1 MTKTHLGR
9 GVLSTEPATP
19 RNTGSGG
26 ASAGA
31 ETTGAKVTG
40 SEATGADATGADAP
54 RVERSKIQN
63 AGLIFVL
70 GSVAIIA
77 VTLAMTTGEETWR
90 GVARFGGWA
99 LGLLIVLEFLR
110 MSLEGLGLLVLVNG
124 TQDKKITLIEAL
136 ELTLE
141 GYFIGQ
147 LIPVSAAG
155 VPYQA
160 FLLTRKGVRAGWA
173 TALVLVKGFIPS
185 VFFFFMLMG
194 TIIVAATGWKG
205 SAASLTF
212 LKVVG
217 PVSAFP
223 ILFVVA
229 VLVIMLKF
237 PELFDRLVDSIA
249 AFLARR
255 LRGKAADRVEQL
267 RVEMENESHIFR
279 EALTTLGRRKR
290 WVLAWGAIFVV
301 LAYIAE
307 FMVGLTIL
315 RGFGYGGPTTGPVIL
330 QCLLKPILSASP
342 TPGSV
347 AVGEGGYIGFFA
359 AYLPSHF
366 IGIALVM
373 WRTTLY
379 FLPMSMGGLLVAKR
393 IRFAGRGRAGA
404 GPEDSPEHLETP

>member
-1 MTKTHLGR
+1 LAEARPGR
-9 GVLSTEPATP
+9 RLLRTEPET
-19 RNTGSGG
+19 RTIIGTGDTILGG
-26 ASAGA
+26 D
-31 ETTGAKVTG
+31 V
-40 SEATGADATGADAP
+40 P

-63 AGLIFVL
+63 AALIFVL
-70 GSVAIIA
+70 GSVAIIGI
-77 VTLAMTTGEETWR
+77 TLAMTTGEETWH
-90 GVARFGGWA
+90 GVARFGGWLLA
-99 LGLLIVLEFLR
+99 LLLVLEFLR
-110 MSLEGLGLLVLVNG
+110 MVLEAFGLFILVNG
-124 TQDKKITLIEAL
+124 TQDRKITLIEAL

-147 LIPVSAAG
+147 LIPVSAAS
-155 VPYQA
+155 VPYQG

-173 TALVLVKGFIPS
+173 TALVLVKGFVPS
-185 VFFFFMLMG
+185 VFFFLVLVG
-194 TIIVAATGWKG
+194 TIIVAALGWKG

-212 LKVVG
+212 LRVVG
-217 PVSAFP
+217 PLSAFP
-223 ILFVVA
+223 ICFVIS

-237 PELFDRLVDSIA
+237 PKLFDRLVDRIA

-255 LRGKAADRVEQL
+255 LRGRATERVEQL
-267 RVEMENESHIFR
+267 RIEMENESHIFR

-301 LAYIAE
+301 LAYIVE
-307 FMVGLTIL
+307 FMIGFTIL
-315 RGFGYGGPTTGPVIL
+315 WGFGYRGSLMGPLIL

-342 TPGSV
+342 TPGSL

-379 FLPMSMGGLLVAKR
+379 FLPMWVGGLLVAKR
-393 IRFAGRGRAGA
+393 IRFAGRDRAKDDPG
-404 GPEDSPEHLETP
+404 DSRE